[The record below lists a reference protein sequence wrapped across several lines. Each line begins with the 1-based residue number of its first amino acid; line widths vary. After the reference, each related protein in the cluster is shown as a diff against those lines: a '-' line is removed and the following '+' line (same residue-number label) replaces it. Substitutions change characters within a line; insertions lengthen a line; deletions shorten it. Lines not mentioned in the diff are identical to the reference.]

1 MGVGVGGSDKAH
13 DEWPWF
19 HHQRRGHDH
28 LPRVGEFRG
37 QGWWG
42 RRGKRRMVKISNN
55 SRTGE
60 DDKQVKI

>member
-13 DEWPWF
+13 DEWPPF
-19 HHQRRGHDH
+19 HHQRQGRDH
-28 LPRVGEFRG
+28 LPRVREFRD
-37 QGWWG
+37 QGGGG
-42 RRGKRRMVKISNN
+42 RSGKRRMVKISNN